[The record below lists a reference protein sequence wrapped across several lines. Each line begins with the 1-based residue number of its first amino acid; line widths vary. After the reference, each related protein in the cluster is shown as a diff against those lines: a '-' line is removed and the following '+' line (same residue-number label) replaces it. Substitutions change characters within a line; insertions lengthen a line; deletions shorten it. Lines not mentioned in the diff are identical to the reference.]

1 MISIKAKK
9 ITALALTLLM
19 SLTVLTAC
27 GDQKTPAS
35 SADQQ
40 KTESQ
45 VLTKDEYVEK
55 VKNLSMEVSEI
66 TNKYSA
72 DIQSSDVNAAA
83 DATSQLI
90 GEIKPIYEEMGALN
104 APEEFASQQS
114 TIKAGC
120 DASVEILNLSL
131 ELIDLGRG
139 KIEGNEEEIA
149 NKVTELNSKI
159 TDLTS
164 QAQEMTAAIT
174 EVITA

>member
-1 MISIKAKK
+1 MIGMKAKK

-27 GDQKTPAS
+27 GDQKTPAF

-40 KTESQ
+40 KKQ

-90 GEIKPIYEEMGALN
+90 AEIKPIYEEMGALN

>member
-90 GEIKPIYEEMGALN
+90 SEIKPIYEEMGS
-104 APEEFASQQS
+104 SQCS
-114 TIKAGC
+114 
-120 DASVEILNLSL
+120 
-131 ELIDLGRG
+131 GRIRFSAEYDKSG
-139 KIEGNEEEIA
+139 
-149 NKVTELNSKI
+149 
-159 TDLTS
+159 
-164 QAQEMTAAIT
+164 MRRFR
-174 EVITA
+174 